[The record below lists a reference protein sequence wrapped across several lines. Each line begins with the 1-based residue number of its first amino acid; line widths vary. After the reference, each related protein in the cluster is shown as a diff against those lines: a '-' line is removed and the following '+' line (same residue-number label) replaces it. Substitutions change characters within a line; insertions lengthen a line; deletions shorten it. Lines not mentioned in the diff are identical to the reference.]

1 MNDFLQ
7 NLRNAAKEKRY
18 DRRRQYPSQ
27 NYRGVERRSNKDNRR
42 RQYHQNQGQADSKLE
57 EILPTLN
64 TCLEAIAE
72 GQKSLIELQERR
84 AAAEERKAT
93 ALERIA
99 GAIARDGIPAQT
111 NETLNDLKPTV
122 SMDRDE
128 VLDIIRNMRTEGV
141 SFGKIAAHLE
151 DLNITTFSG
160 KGKWH
165 AQTISKVCH
174 KYDLNPS

>member
-7 NLRNAAKEKRY
+7 NLRNAAKERRY

-27 NYRGVERRSNKDNRR
+27 QTYRGVERRSNKDNRR
-42 RQYHQNQGQADSKLE
+42 RSNTQGQVEQLLE
-57 EILPTLN
+57 ETLPALH
-64 TCLEAIAE
+64 TCIASLAE
-72 GQKSLIELQERR
+72 GQKSLIEVQERR
-84 AAAEERKAT
+84 AAAEERKAE

-99 GAIARDGIPAQT
+99 AAIARDDIVPALDKISEAT
-111 NETLNDLKPTV
+111 EPAV

-128 VLDIIRNMRTEGV
+128 VLNIIRNMRNDGD

-151 DLNITTFSG
+151 DLNVPTFSG

-174 KYDLNPS
+174 KYDINPD